1 MGMICTKDDAS
12 EPLLPDNKRPK
23 HSDEYLA
30 QQIAAAEAKVREEE
44 KRKLD
49 DAVREAKET
58 TAKEM
63 EERLAHNWAK
73 MQAKMFLRAT
83 SQEEDIPD
91 MDTYNADDE

>member
-1 MGMICTKDDAS
+1 
-12 EPLLPDNKRPK
+12 
-23 HSDEYLA
+23 
-30 QQIAAAEAKVREEE
+30 
-44 KRKLD
+44 
-49 DAVREAKET
+49 
-58 TAKEM
+58 M